1 MEPVITRQSSTCV
14 AIHSKPLYRADTV
27 APMGATQ
34 REAMKCLSERKMRVD
49 HTRWRALIDR
59 KDVILH
65 IRLELSGEALKKKKK
80 IFYCGVS
87 VRTRLSFWCVQCT
100 HD

>member
-1 MEPVITRQSSTCV
+1 
-14 AIHSKPLYRADTV
+14 
-27 APMGATQ
+27 MGATQ

-49 HTRWRALIDR
+49 HTRWRAQIDR

-80 IFYCGVS
+80 PFHLS
-87 VRTRLSFWCVQCT
+87 TTAHRTAHCT
-100 HD
+100 FAIKQIHLFIR